1 MANKRKQYSAEFKA
15 KVALEAVRGEKTV
28 PQLASQYAVHPTVIN
43 GWKRQLL
50 EGASGIFEAG
60 NASTNADADSQTQS
74 QINELYR
81 TIGQLKVERDFLAN
95 SSARLGIKIEKPWS

>member
-28 PQLASQYAVHPTVIN
+28 PQLASQYEVHPTVIH

-50 EGASGIFEAG
+50 EGVSGIFETG
-60 NASTNADADSQTQS
+60 SPSTTPDSSTQA
-74 QINELYR
+74 QIDQLYR
-81 TIGQLKVERDFLAN
+81 TIGQLKVERDFLAS
-95 SSARLGIKIEKPWS
+95 SSARLGIKSEKPWS